1 MNNVQE
7 YFKNRVEA
15 TFSPMDL
22 IQAIKDHPSEY
33 IIVDVRMGPA
43 HLREHKIKGAI
54 EIPLSEIGKRIK
66 ELPKEKQIIL
76 YCWDVWCN
84 TASKAALL
92 LLENGFKVKELAGG
106 IAAWKTMKFPLEDVA
121 SEQSSVPSAQKCEC

>member
-22 IQAIKDHPSEY
+22 IQATKTNPSEY

-43 HLREHKIKGAI
+43 HLRQHKIKGAL
-54 EIPLSEIGKRIK
+54 EIPLSEIGKRSE

-92 LLENGFKVKELAGG
+92 LLEKGFKVKELAGG
-106 IAAWKTMKFPLEDVA
+106 IAAWKTMNFPLEAVA
-121 SEQSSVPSAQKCEC
+121 SEPSEVPNQTCEC